1 MFTSSENQASK
12 KALCQIYIKNVQEEN
27 MRPWKY
33 TLRHEEKCVEL
44 ESLDIQGTKRSDTCF
59 EL

>member
-1 MFTSSENQASK
+1 
-12 KALCQIYIKNVQEEN
+12 